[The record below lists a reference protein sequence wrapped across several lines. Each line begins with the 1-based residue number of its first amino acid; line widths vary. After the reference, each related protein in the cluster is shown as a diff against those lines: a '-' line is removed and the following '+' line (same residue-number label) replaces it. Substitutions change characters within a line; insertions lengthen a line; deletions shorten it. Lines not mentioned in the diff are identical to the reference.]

1 MDVMMAMVSGPPK
14 RTALDGR
21 RAQDGE
27 GQLRATAGLEGLV
40 REVTMIEAG
49 DREHAHEVQR
59 NGNPYGRRAPSH
71 PEDGQTGQVHQ
82 DERNH
87 TQPVDLC
94 RIARAGLP
102 VDRAA
107 VEPTSHGTGYGS
119 QMLIHPSH
127 CHCCGTRLIRLVS

>member
-71 PEDGQTGQVHQ
+71 PEDGGLDPFGHVKW
-82 DERNH
+82 NH
-87 TQPVDLC
+87 PPEL
-94 RIARAGLP
+94 
-102 VDRAA
+102 DRGPTEHRRFAA
-107 VEPTSHGTGYGS
+107 TCLASADK
-119 QMLIHPSH
+119 
-127 CHCCGTRLIRLVS
+127 